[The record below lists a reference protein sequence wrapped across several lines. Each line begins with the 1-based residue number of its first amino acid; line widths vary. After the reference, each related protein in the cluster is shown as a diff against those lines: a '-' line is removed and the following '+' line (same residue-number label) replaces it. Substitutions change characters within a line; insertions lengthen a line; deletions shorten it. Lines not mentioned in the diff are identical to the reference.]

1 MKVILKEDIANLG
14 ELGSVVKVAD
24 GYARNYLIPQGKA
37 VVATPENMKG
47 LEHQIKALESKRDEK
62 LKEAEEL
69 AEKLAQVEVTLA
81 RKVADEEKL
90 YGSVTQKDVARA
102 LKDAG
107 YALEKKAIILKESIR
122 QLGEFEIEVRI
133 HPQVEAAF
141 RLKVVK
147 ES

>member
-37 VVATPENMKG
+37 VAATPENIKG